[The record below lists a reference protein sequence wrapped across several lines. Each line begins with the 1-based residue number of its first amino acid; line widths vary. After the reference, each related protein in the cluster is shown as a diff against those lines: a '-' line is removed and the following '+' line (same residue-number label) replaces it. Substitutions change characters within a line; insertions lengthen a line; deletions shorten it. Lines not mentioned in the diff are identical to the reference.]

1 MDTRQRDGAL
11 TLNIIRV
18 VEQTAP
24 RLYRNLSVMAVADG
38 TVYLRGTVPTYED
51 RRIVENLVEH
61 VPGVARVFCNL
72 ATRESQL
79 N

>member
-18 VEQTAP
+18 VEQTKP
-24 RLYRNLSVMAVADG
+24 RLYHDLSVIAVADG
-38 TVYLRGTVPTYED
+38 TVYLRGSVPTYAD
-51 RRIVENLVEH
+51 RQIVANLVEH

-72 ATRESQL
+72 ATRVSETD
-79 N
+79 

>member
-11 TLNIIRV
+11 TINIIRV
-18 VEQTAP
+18 VEQTTP

-51 RRIVENLVEH
+51 RRIVENLVQR

-72 ATRESQL
+72 AARES
-79 N
+79 

>member
-11 TLNIIRV
+11 TFNIIRV
-18 VEQTAP
+18 VKKTKSH
-24 RLYRNLSVMAVADG
+24 LYHNLSVIAVADG

-51 RRIVENLVEH
+51 RRLVENLVEH